1 MTKGETKAL
10 GKGLSSL
17 IPNKSLFNKNGAQ
30 EKTSNL
36 VEIAIDKIIHN
47 PNQPRKTFEDDEI
60 LELSKS
66 IKTHG
71 VLQPIILS
79 EISGGNYQI
88 IAGERRWRAA
98 KLANL
103 KTIPA
108 IIKDFTEK
116 ENIEISLIEN
126 IQREDLNP
134 LEEAN
139 IYNHL
144 INEHRYTQEKL
155 SEKIGK
161 SRSYIANLVRL
172 LKLPTRFKQLLVED
186 KISAG
191 HARLLL
197 NCKDPDELVKIIQK
211 NKLSVREAENIAND
225 KKNQKKKKLK
235 DISFY
240 KGGKD
245 PDLIRLELKIER
257 ILKLKVKINIGDV
270 DNNITIKFNNM
281 DEFDYLIAILCK
293 DTELKF

>member
-1 MTKGETKAL
+1 MTQDKFKSL
-10 GKGLSSL
+10 GRGLSSL
-17 IPNKSLFNKNGAQ
+17 ISDKSLLDMMSPQ
-30 EKTSNL
+30 EKTNSTTE
-36 VEIAIDKIIHN
+36 VAIDKIIHN
-47 PNQPRKTFEDDEI
+47 PGQPRKMFKDDEI

-108 IIKDFTEK
+108 VIKTFSEK

-134 LEEAN
+134 LEEAS
-139 IYNHL
+139 IYEKL

-161 SRSYIANLVRL
+161 SRSYVANLVRL
-172 LKLPTRFKQLLVED
+172 LKLPEKFKKLLVED
-186 KISAG
+186 KLSAG

-197 NCKDPDELVKIIQK
+197 NCKDPDELVKIIQE
-211 NKLSVREAENIAND
+211 NKLSVRKAENIAVN
-225 KKNQKKKKLK
+225 KKKK

-240 KGGKD
+240 KGSKD
-245 PDLIRLELKIER
+245 PELIKLEKKIER
-257 ILKLKVKINIGDV
+257 ILNLKTKINIGKTDSS
-270 DNNITIKFNNM
+270 ITIKFTTM
-281 DEFDYLIAILCK
+281 DQFDYLMAVLCR
-293 DTELKF
+293 DVDLKL

>member
-1 MTKGETKAL
+1 MTKNETKAL

-17 IPNKSLFNKNGAQ
+17 IHNKSLFSENEGQ
-30 EKTSNL
+30 EKTNSL
-36 VEIAIDKIIHN
+36 IEIAIDKIVHN
-47 PNQPRKTFEDDEI
+47 PTQPRKIFEDDEI

-108 IIKDFTEK
+108 IIKAFTEK

-172 LKLPTRFKQLLVED
+172 LKLPTRFKQLLAED

-197 NCKDPDELVKIIQK
+197 NCKDPDELVRIIQK
-211 NKLSVREAENIAND
+211 NKLSVREAENMAN
-225 KKNQKKKKLK
+225 NKKKKLK

-240 KGGKD
+240 KEGKD
-245 PDLIRLELKIER
+245 PDLIRLERKIEQT
-257 ILKLKVKINIGDV
+257 LKLKVKINIGET

-281 DEFDYLIAILCK
+281 DEFDYLIAVLCN
-293 DTELKF
+293 DMELKI